1 MMNRVDEWP
10 IQSPVTGLVSVL
22 ILR

>member
-1 MMNRVDEWP
+1 MNRVDEWP